1 MMHRIDTPVVCV
13 TQDVQHELDGAIK
26 VLKTDLSHARHRVGR

>member
-13 TQDVQHELDGAIK
+13 AQDVQHELDGAIK